1 MEWKWIESVL
11 AHSICW
17 EREKPHI
24 CILQAKNLQIHG
36 ILNSVC
42 KRLCIK
48 IHYLF
53 ALLCSLFLQDLCN
66 KYTPRRAC
74 LWSTITSANKGTEFF
89 ILCFIIIHAI
99 QCVFLACV
107 FFPLVFINWTVQQKI
122 DHLAEIQSPYFIST
136 LIFHIDFVLQFK
148 ANQVDKIFIENRWKS
163 NEIVH

>member
-17 EREKPHI
+17 EREKPHKY
-24 CILQAKNLQIHG
+24 ILQAKNLQIHG

-107 FFPLVFINWTVQQKI
+107 FFPTGFYKLNCATKNWSPRWNSISVF
-122 DHLAEIQSPYFIST
+122 YFNAYFSYW
-136 LIFHIDFVLQFK
+136 FRAAV
-148 ANQVDKIFIENRWKS
+148 
-163 NEIVH
+163 